1 MEDKTEEKIFIS
13 GTIERIT
20 YHNQDN
26 GFCVLRVKAKGFRDL
41 VTVVG
46 SVSILSG
53 GEYIE
58 AVGSWKNDAQ
68 YGLQLAAFSIKTSA
82 PTSMEGIQKYLA
94 SGLIKGIGE
103 VYATKM
109 VSAFG
114 TDVFEIIEK
123 DPNRLTEVDG
133 IGKVRRE
140 KIVKGWETQKK
151 IKDIMLFLYNNGVGT
166 SKAVRI
172 YKTYGDDAIRLIQ
185 ENPYRLAQDIYGIG
199 FLTADK
205 IAQKMGI
212 EKDSLLRARAGIS
225 HALFEEVGNGNCGY
239 PKEKLLPQ
247 AAELLEIPVAIIEE
261 AIVSELNE
269 KTVILDTIHN
279 EECLF
284 IPSLYYYEK
293 NIAERLRLIKQGQP
307 KWTGIHVEAAIE
319 WSEKKLGITLAE
331 NQKKAVATAVAEKCM
346 VITGG
351 PGVGKTTI
359 VNTIIKILEAKK
371 LRILLAAP
379 TGRAA
384 KRMADTTGMEAKTI
398 HRLLDFDPME
408 HRFKRDTDNPLEC
421 DLLVIDESSMV
432 DAQLMFSL
440 LKAVPV
446 DASIILVGDVNQL
459 PSVGAGQILSDII
472 ESQTVTVVTLN
483 EIFRQAKT
491 SKIITNAHAMNHG
504 GMPDLSNNIR
514 DDFFFVTAEE
524 PEVAVRKIIQIVKE
538 RIPKRWHYDPI
549 KDVQVLC
556 PANIGGVGARSLNI
570 ELQKVL
576 NPQAKAKVERFGIT
590 FAVGDK
596 VMQIQNNYDKEVFNG
611 DIGFIVDLN
620 TEEKELTICFDDREV
635 TYDFDELDEVVLAY
649 ACTIHKSQGSEY
661 PVVVIPLMMQHFMML
676 QRNLIYTGVTRGK
689 KLVILVGQKKA
700 LSIAVKGKRQNK
712 PRYSKLREWL
722 VATP

>member
-1 MEDKTEEKIFIS
+1 MEDKTTQEEKIFIS
-13 GTIERIT
+13 GTIERVT

-26 GFCVLRVKAKGFRDL
+26 GFCVLRVKARGFRDL

-46 SVSILSG
+46 SASILSG

-82 PTSMEGIQKYLA
+82 PTSIEGIQKYLA

-114 TDVFEIIEK
+114 PDVFEIIETE
-123 DPNRLTEVDG
+123 PNRLTEVDG

-225 HALFEEVGNGNCGY
+225 HVLFEEVGNGNCGY
-239 PKEKLLPQ
+239 PKAKLIPQ
-247 AAELLEIPVAIIEE
+247 AAELLEIPVPIIEE

-269 KTVILDTIHN
+269 KTVISDTIN
-279 EECLF
+279 EEECLF

-293 NIAERLRLIKQGQP
+293 NIAERLNLIKQGNP
-307 KWTGIHVEAAIE
+307 KWTGINVAVAIE

-331 NQKKAVATAVAEKCM
+331 NQKKAVATAVTSKCM

-384 KRMADTTGMEAKTI
+384 KRMSETTDMEAKTI
-398 HRLLDFDPME
+398 HRLLDFDPM
-408 HRFKRDTDNPLEC
+408 
-421 DLLVIDESSMV
+421 
-432 DAQLMFSL
+432 
-440 LKAVPV
+440 
-446 DASIILVGDVNQL
+446 
-459 PSVGAGQILSDII
+459 
-472 ESQTVTVVTLN
+472 
-483 EIFRQAKT
+483 
-491 SKIITNAHAMNHG
+491 
-504 GMPDLSNNIR
+504 
-514 DDFFFVTAEE
+514 
-524 PEVAVRKIIQIVKE
+524 
-538 RIPKRWHYDPI
+538 
-549 KDVQVLC
+549 
-556 PANIGGVGARSLNI
+556 
-570 ELQKVL
+570 
-576 NPQAKAKVERFGIT
+576 
-590 FAVGDK
+590 
-596 VMQIQNNYDKEVFNG
+596 
-611 DIGFIVDLN
+611 
-620 TEEKELTICFDDREV
+620 
-635 TYDFDELDEVVLAY
+635 
-649 ACTIHKSQGSEY
+649 
-661 PVVVIPLMMQHFMML
+661 
-676 QRNLIYTGVTRGK
+676 
-689 KLVILVGQKKA
+689 
-700 LSIAVKGKRQNK
+700 
-712 PRYSKLREWL
+712 
-722 VATP
+722 